1 MILIIYTV
9 LFIFVF
15 LLLLSSDFKKK
26 KHFNKKIKVTV
37 CFLLWFQF
45 SFSRRQYSITGM
57 KNKVTQWWLIP
68 EVSYLTHNNNNNNAN
83 NTSPLFCLSHTALY
97 NQNWRPIKIPNRFYF
112 PKWII
117 MALPHCS
124 TCLIF
129 SIYLIFFFFYLLQ
142 LEQTW
147 LVDRK
152 GKDFV
157 KRSSGNGEGKKN
169 RLRGTE
175 RKDTKNQLETKRKQ
189 VKRTTW

>member
-45 SFSRRQYSITGM
+45 SFSRGQYSITGM

-68 EVSYLTHNNNNNNAN
+68 EVSYLTHNNNNNAN

-157 KRSSGNGEGKKN
+157 KRSSGKKN